1 MDYYKKKYPQNI
13 ITISLES
20 LNNDKYIETKKIFEF
35 CDLNWNEEI
44 FEFHKRN
51 NLYIKTSSNV
61 QLRTG
66 IQSYNYDKYKRYYHL
81 FDDYKKNYEWL
92 NNVKNFLH

>member
-1 MDYYKKKYPQNI
+1 MTPIFGMCFDKYHARYKRLFFCYKKF
-13 ITISLES
+13 
-20 LNNDKYIETKKIFEF
+20 FEF

-66 IQSYNYDKYKRYYHL
+66 IQSYDYNKYKRYYSL
-81 FDDYKKNYEWL
+81 FEDYKKNYDWL
-92 NNVKNFLH
+92 NN